1 MKLNELFQNGI
12 KILLENS
19 FNKQTATKDA
29 KNLLTYVMHFDDAM
43 FLRYKNSNVN
53 IAEQNNYSN
62 ILKEYTSGKPLE
74 YITHNANFF
83 GYNFFVNES
92 TLIPRIDSEVVIEF
106 AIKYVKN
113 NKDFFKER
121 QKNNIKIKILD
132 ACCGSGC
139 LGLSFVKTILD
150 KNVVN
155 NNIELTFI
163 DISSM
168 AMQVAKINSQKLNLD
183 KQISIKYLISDILI
197 NNLGN
202 EIYDIILCNPPY
214 IESDT
219 IDKLDKSVKEF
230 EPRSALDG
238 GIDGLKFYKSISAI
252 LRKNMSSASIA
263 FFEIGYN
270 QAIKTTEIFTSNNF
284 TVDVKKDYGNN
295 DRCLIIKT
303 I

>member
-1 MKLNELFQNGI
+1 MKLNELFQTGT
-12 KILLENS
+12 KILIENG
-19 FNKQTATKDA
+19 FDQQTAVKDA
-29 KNLLTYVMHFDDAM
+29 KNLLTYVMRFNDAM
-43 FLRYKNSNVN
+43 FLKHKNSDVN
-53 IAEQNNYSN
+53 ITQQNNYIN
-62 ILKEYTSGKPLE
+62 ILKEHANGKPPE
-74 YITHNANFF
+74 YITHNVDFF
-83 GYNFFVNES
+83 AYNFFVNES
-92 TLIPRIDSEVVIEF
+92 TLIPRVDSEIVVEC
-106 AIKYVKN
+106 AVKYIQN
-113 NKDFFKER
+113 NKNFFKEK

-150 KNVVN
+150 KNIVN
-155 NNIELTFI
+155 NDIELTFI

-219 IDKLDKSVKEF
+219 IEKLDKSVKEF
-230 EPRSALDG
+230 EPHLALDG

-252 LRKNMSSASIA
+252 LHKNMSASSVA

-270 QAIKTTEIFTSNNF
+270 QATKATEIFASKNF
-284 TVDVKKDYGNN
+284 IVDVKKDYGNN